1 MSYYTA
7 LALEKEPFSTSPDPA
22 FFFHSLAHRTAL
34 QRLEIAVRL
43 RRGLSLI
50 LGDVGTGKTTLSRTL
65 LQTFHGEDHFLFHMI
80 LDPTYKTEF
89 QFLSQ
94 LVRMFGVRPAFRST
108 LDYKDA
114 IERFLFQKGVEE
126 NRTIVLLIDE
136 GQKLSTPFLEIL
148 RTLLNY
154 ETNEYKLLQLI
165 IFGQMELL
173 PRLRKIKNFLDRIS
187 LKYIINPLDEHE
199 TKQMIEF
206 RLTQA
211 GFSATNRGARLPVGQ
226 GSASGGNLNGSL
238 FTDEAVHLIYERTQ
252 GYPRRIAI
260 LCHDALEMLVMEN
273 RKTVDVDLVRTLIQN
288 EVA

>member
-1 MSYYTA
+1 MSYYTT
-7 LALEKEPFSTSPDPA
+7 LSLHKEPFSTSPDPA
-22 FFFHSLAHRTAL
+22 FFFHSQAHRTAL

-65 LQTFHGEDHFLFHMI
+65 LQNFHGEDAFLFHMI
-80 LDPTYKTEF
+80 LDPTYKSEF

-108 LDYKDA
+108 LDYKDG
-114 IERFLFQKGVEE
+114 IERYLFQKGVEE
-126 NRTIVLLIDE
+126 NRTIILIIDE

-154 ETNEYKLLQLI
+154 ETNEFKLLQLVI
-165 IFGQMELL
+165 LGQMELL

-206 RLTQA
+206 RLAQA
-211 GFSATNRGARLPVGQ
+211 GFSATNRGGPANVYGEN
-226 GSASGGNLNGSL
+226 SNGSL
-238 FTDEAVHLIYERTQ
+238 FTEEAVHLIFERTQ
-252 GYPRRIAI
+252 GYPRRIAV
-260 LCHDALEMLVMEN
+260 LCHDALEALVMEN
-273 RKTVDVDLVRTLIQN
+273 KPIVDGDLIQHMIRS